1 MRVLQRYTPVILGVL
16 LVGIFLGMSGSS
28 SVSAERNQFGKTC
41 WRYPAAQKPG
51 EAGTSSTPDDVTYF
65 PFGFYCGTHPQN
77 DFFGF
82 RGFEEHRLEAERVD
96 DSDTRRKSVPAG
108 TTLGFTIDA
117 FQAATGFPVDRNGNP
132 RDLMMWVVIDGNDDV
147 IKSISG
153 GGGTADRCP
162 GGDKYGT
169 VYGYRHE
176 SGDGKNISP
185 FAYAGGSK
193 GRVTCDS
200 QGRMI
205 RWHVNSSSGSFSIST
220 NVNFNVET
228 FTNNNPGGQICAREY
243 ISVNLP
249 GDSQHFPPPNGG
261 GDTYIEQNVT
271 ASHIVKRSKA
281 WCYYV
286 QPSDPPQTPPPSR
299 AIPECTRV
307 TVKQYRYGASGY
319 SEPGDGAY
327 GTSASPYP
335 VRYRVVM
342 SGVNGNA
349 FYNGSGGA
357 INASSGAWVYTG
369 SAPAGS
375 YNAPYT
381 FNYTPGNNNPGGIVV
396 DFVDEQY
403 RYTGPTET
411 SGARRVHDRWYP
423 VGGGSNL
430 GAVSAGPCY
439 AAACTIDQIESNAPG
454 DKVRPGSTVIVRARI
469 VNLSIGGTPLY
480 NGLAGH
486 PLALENNG
494 DHNNGGAFQSST
506 PSNNPLITGQWSS
519 QVAFTVTAP
528 ASGTLLVGAQ
538 PAYLGLFGLRPG
550 DVGPCTASK
559 QVYRPP
565 VGGMNGVST
574 CQVIYGWAFHPEAPS
589 MSITVALSYINSA
602 GTEVFYGN
610 YRADVP
616 RPDVNAAFGIP
627 GDHGFAIPIDPMF
640 QNGLDQTFIVT
651 AKDDFGVM
659 DGSRLTVGM
668 IGCGKFHL
676 EPSASGVFN
685 PSDEDPATFTG
696 TGTINPAYPGWAASA
711 SRPELPGTGSY
722 YYDKNGVTIAGT
734 ARPFPHSRFTPRTHT
749 AETINVIPP
758 IVVGDRYCLKLT
770 VDNAAG
776 DGYIQRDGVVLQGTG
791 PVTVE
796 GCQRIEN
803 KPFQK
808 VYGSAVSAGGAFKT
822 AADGSCTGGGTGF
835 LGGWFNNTYGGT
847 YHYGASTEL
856 SALAMVKTVGF
867 ASAQT
872 VADRSPTE
880 LSFANNV
887 AANKTPTSSTYSPGL
902 GGGFEGAACIEPL
915 ELPTNGVTAIGTS
928 VNVGALSGGAYSVS
942 GNTTINGGVLTPGAD
957 SATTDNITILVNGDV
972 RINSNI
978 TYGGT
983 SWRYNT
989 GDPKQSTTPSFVLKA
1004 TGNIYISNNVTVLDG
1019 QYVAQPRADGSGGGN
1034 LYTCAASSGWAPMAK
1049 DAMFDGCKNQLT
1061 VHGAFVADKVR
1072 LMRTYGTL
1080 RNEKPTITAETTITE
1095 TINRSRVLYRYAC
1108 GSKHTYSV
1116 QTSISGCTR
1125 ESALGGILP
1134 TQSSDA
1140 GRSSTAIYMWT
1151 DDNPSLFVGYGFSP
1165 TNGACSAGH
1174 RPVGYVHNT
1183 GNNTYLYSLNPAA
1196 EAYGYPVA
1204 FPVFCLLPGGNQG
1217 GEVRTTTVP
1226 SALVPPASLPPAG
1239 GCSNAGVRSSP
1250 RETCA
1255 AEVFEYTPELHLST
1269 PALRPENGDGA
1280 KPFDA
1285 ITSLPPVL

>member
-1 MRVLQRYTPVILGVL
+1 MALLLVFGLGV
-16 LVGIFLGMSGSS
+16 VGLIGDRANFAYAAPPENARKQGPPPCSDDSWSPHGTPNDFNYFPYGFLCGSDTNWINNVPFSTNPATNVFADTPITGGQSFVVTGQFLPEEGVNSTTMPKGRNGENS
-28 SVSAERNQFGKTC
+28 SVLVWTYIDINNSANDGIDSKSLGGEEMTC
-41 WRYPAAQKPG
+41 PGTGAQYLPV
-51 EAGTSSTPDDVTYF
+51 AG
-65 PFGFYCGTHPQN
+65 H
-77 DFFGF
+77 
-82 RGFEEHRLEAERVD
+82 
-96 DSDTRRKSVPAG
+96 
-108 TTLGFTIDA
+108 
-117 FQAATGFPVDRNGNP
+117 
-132 RDLMMWVVIDGNDDV
+132 RDLSVI
-147 IKSISG
+147 
-153 GGGTADRCP
+153 
-162 GGDKYGT
+162 GDANG
-169 VYGYRHE
+169 R
-176 SGDGKNISP
+176 DQSP
-185 FAYAGGSK
+185 FAFAGGDV
-193 GRVTCDS
+193 GRVDCGE
-200 QGRMI
+200 QGRVI
-205 RWHVNSSSGSFSIST
+205 VWKNASGGSSRNYSFRVKLKNDASGRICVRQTIST
-220 NVNFNVET
+220 LFSTDYGGSGLNSMGGKRIFNPSSEGHPLFST
-228 FTNNNPGGQICAREY
+228 
-243 ISVNLP
+243 
-249 GDSQHFPPPNGG
+249 GDPDDN
-261 GDTYIEQNVT
+261 TV
-271 ASHIVKRSKA
+271 ASHIVKQSRRL
-281 WCYYV
+281 CYMATPKEDKTTRGGSTNALCTQATVQVGQYFGYKTRVRVNISGATPGVTNSYV
-286 QPSDPPQTPPPSR
+286 YSDDEDADNDGRGDRTYFYTPTNNLPGGVVVRVDQAQFQYVGTTGTPPFDG
-299 AIPECTRV
+299 
-307 TVKQYRYGASGY
+307 TVGHRQNGQWY
-319 SEPGDGAY
+319 SY
-327 GTSASPYP
+327 S
-335 VRYRVVM
+335 
-342 SGVNGNA
+342 
-349 FYNGSGGA
+349 
-357 INASSGAWVYTG
+357 
-369 SAPAGS
+369 
-375 YNAPYT
+375 
-381 FNYTPGNNNPGGIVV
+381 
-396 DFVDEQY
+396 
-403 RYTGPTET
+403 T
-411 SGARRVHDRWYP
+411 SGAT
-423 VGGGSNL
+423 GTFT
-430 GAVSAGPCY
+430 AGPCY
-439 AAACTIDQIESNAPG
+439 HAACDVDVEPGGTDAPG
-454 DKVRPGSTVIVRARI
+454 GKATAGSTVTLR
-469 VNLSIGGTPLY
+469 LTLY
-480 NGLAGH
+480 NNVSNGMELRSGMAPNH
-486 PLALENNG
+486 PLALEKSG
-494 DHNNGGAFQSST
+494 GSAALGKYVDASLPQEHTPIPIPTTPPPYPAAPSTIPVGGIGQAVFHVQAIPDPATGGAY
-506 PSNNPLITGQWSS
+506 
-519 QVAFTVTAP
+519 A
-528 ASGTLLVGAQ
+528 TLNLQ
-538 PAYLGLFGLRPG
+538 PAYVNRFAFGTGCSVPIPIYQPPVVSGSAQCPSITGVAYHPEVPG
-550 DVGPCTASK
+550 MIIDVHAYVGPNFVGAATA
-559 QVYRPP
+559 
-565 VGGMNGVST
+565 NG
-574 CQVIYGWAFHPEAPS
+574 
-589 MSITVALSYINSA
+589 
-602 GTEVFYGN
+602 
-610 YRADVP
+610 
-616 RPDVNAAFGIP
+616 P
-627 GDHGFAIPIDPMF
+627 GQSFVIPIPDAYM
-640 QNGLDQTFIVT
+640 NGLDYTFTLYAI
-651 AKDDFGVM
+651 DPFGVQN
-659 DGSRLTVGM
+659 GVANAGM
-668 IGCGKFHL
+668 VGCGKFYL
-676 EPSASGVFN
+676 DPSTDGEFAPSA
-685 PSDEDPATFTG
+685 EDPATFSG
-696 TGTINPAYPGWAASA
+696 TASVAPVYPGWHPSA
-711 SRPELPGTGSY
+711 SRPALPGTGSY
-722 YYDKNGVTIAGT
+722 QYTKNGTPVAGT
-734 ARPFPHSRFTPRTHT
+734 FRAYPHTSFINRTHPG
-749 AETINVIPP
+749 ETINIIPP
-758 IVVGDRYCLKLT
+758 VVVGDRYCLELT
-770 VDNAAG
+770 ISNAMTDNASIA
-776 DGYIQRDGVVLQGTG
+776 YIRRDGVVIRSSAAITD
-791 PVTVE
+791 P

-887 AANKTPTSSTYSPGL
+887 AADKTPTSSTYSPGL